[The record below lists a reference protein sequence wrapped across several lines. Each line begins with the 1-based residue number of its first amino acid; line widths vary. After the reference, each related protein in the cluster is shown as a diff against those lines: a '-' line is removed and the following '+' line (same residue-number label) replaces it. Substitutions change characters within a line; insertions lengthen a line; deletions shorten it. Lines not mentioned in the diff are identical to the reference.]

1 MRRRVHNGER
11 GAVTAEMAV
20 ALPAVVA
27 LLAILLA
34 AVTVGVSQ
42 LRIEEAARAGAREI
56 MRGEST
62 GGVQAAVLRIAGED
76 AQLEVLGDGAW
87 STVQVTTAVRTP
99 VLSLLNL
106 ELSATAAARSELT
119 GSAVNQ
125 SVEEGP
131 GPP

>member
-1 MRRRVHNGER
+1 
-11 GAVTAEMAV
+11 MAV